1 MGEGIKNRYDFVFLF
16 DVKDGNPNGDPDQ
29 VNLPRADAEDQ
40 HGLVTDVCIKRKVRN
55 FVALKKVI
63 DKDGKIIPE
72 NRYDIFIRQRDIN
85 SDDSYLNAIIGKASG
100 NTTSEKRNNLCDD
113 YWDIRTFGA
122 VLSTGEK
129 EGGEAEEKEG
139 EEAAK
144 GKKPKKEKIRG
155 AGTVRGPV
163 QFTFARSEDRIYQAE
178 HSITR
183 CCVTTEKEKN
193 DQLKKDREFATTF
206 GRKATVPYALYRM
219 HGFISAVDARKTG
232 FSEDDLKLLWES
244 LINAFEND
252 RAAARGEM
260 NPRKLVIFKHSSHLG
275 NELSGRLFDRVKIT
289 KNAVLPRGKED
300 YTISVNK
307 EKLPVDDKNKPLIVI
322 QEWPEET
329 IY

>member
-1 MGEGIKNRYDFVFLF
+1 MSEPIKKRYDFVFLF

-55 FVALKKVI
+55 YVQLKHDLKT
-63 DKDGKIIPE
+63 P
-72 NRYDIFIRQRDIN
+72 YDIFIRQRDIN
-85 SDDSYLNAIIGKASG
+85 SEDSYLNKIIGKTPGDTA
-100 NTTSEKRNNLCDD
+100 SEKRKKLCDD
-113 YWDIRTFGA
+113 YYDIRTFGA

-129 EGGEAEEKEG
+129 ESVGESAEEDNSEG
-139 EEAAK
+139 GKAK
-144 GKKPKKEKIRG
+144 KQKKEKVRG

-183 CCVTTEKEKN
+183 CCVTTENEKN
-193 DQLKKDREFATTF
+193 EQAKKDREFATTF

-219 HGFISAVDARKTG
+219 HGFISAIDAKKTN
-232 FSEDDLKLLWES
+232 FSEEDLNLLWES

-260 NPRKLVIFKHSSHLG
+260 NPRKLVIFKHESHLG
-275 NELSGRLFDRVKIT
+275 NELSGRLFKRVCIEK
-289 KNAVLPRGKED
+289 KSELPRKIED
-300 YTISVNK
+300 YSIIVNK
-307 EKLPVDDKNKPLIVI
+307 ENLPSGITV
-322 QEWPEET
+322 QEWPEER
-329 IY
+329 IYGLK

>member
-1 MGEGIKNRYDFVFLF
+1 MSESIKNRYDFVFLF

-40 HGLVTDVCIKRKVRN
+40 HGLITDVCIKRKVRN
-55 FVALKKVI
+55 YVQLKFE
-63 DKDGKIIPE
+63 DKTPKSP
-72 NRYDIFIRQRDIN
+72 YDIFIRQRDIN
-85 SDDSYLNAIIGKASG
+85 SDDSYLNAVIGKTPG
-100 NTTSEKRNNLCDD
+100 NTAKEKRHNLCVD

-129 EGGEAEEKEG
+129 DSGESSDEVNEEGATP
-139 EEAAK
+139 
-144 GKKPKKEKIRG
+144 KKPKKEKIRG

-193 DQLKKDREFATTF
+193 DQQKNDREYATTF

-219 HGFISAVDARKTG
+219 HGFVSVVDAQKTN
-232 FSEDDLKLLWES
+232 FCEDDLKLLWQA

-260 NPRKLVIFKHSSHLG
+260 NPRKLVVFKHKSHLG
-275 NELSGRLFDRVKIT
+275 NELSGRLFDRVSVS
-289 KNAVLPRGKED
+289 KNAELPRKIAD
-300 YTISVNK
+300 YSIAVNK
-307 EKLPVDDKNKPLIVI
+307 GSLPSGVTV
-322 QEWPEET
+322 QEWPEDNLF
-329 IY
+329 